1 MVTRSYMLG
10 SKVDTKSSTELGED
24 ELSTTVKPH
33 HAPRRG
39 SAFASPSNGSDATSP
54 ASIIVRAYESWADD
68 ENQCL
73 VVTSTFASRKGGN
86 ENSPF
91 GASTKSVVVPVWERR
106 RDAARHLH
114 TKVKFKVNEDAESAP
129 DALSGEWKVSSM

>member
-1 MVTRSYMLG
+1 MVTRIYMLG
-10 SKVDTKSSTELGED
+10 SRINTNSTTCIDED

-91 GASTKSVVVPVWERR
+91 GASTKSVVVP
-106 RDAARHLH
+106 ARG
-114 TKVKFKVNEDAESAP
+114 TDPVKTPSQRPRQVQ
-129 DALSGEWKVSSM
+129 GQ

>member
-1 MVTRSYMLG
+1 MAGRGVNEEGGTI
-10 SKVDTKSSTELGED
+10 
-24 ELSTTVKPH
+24 PH
-33 HAPRRG
+33 YYCYHAPRRG
-39 SAFASPSNGSDATSP
+39 SAFASPSNGSAATSP

-91 GASTKSVVVPVWERR
+91 GASTKSVVVPARGTDPVRR
-106 RDAARHLH
+106 
-114 TKVKFKVNEDAESAP
+114 V
-129 DALSGEWKVSSM
+129 VS

>member
-1 MVTRSYMLG
+1 MLG
-10 SKVDTKSSTELGED
+10 SKVNTNSTTCIGED

-54 ASIIVRAYESWADD
+54 ASIIVRAYESCADD

-73 VVTSTFASRKGGN
+73 VVTSTFASRKGGK

-91 GASTKSVVVPVWERR
+91 GASTKSVVVP
-106 RDAARHLH
+106 ARGSDSVTATRAKTL
-114 TKVKFKVNEDAESAP
+114 VKTA
-129 DALSGEWKVSSM
+129 GR

>member
-1 MVTRSYMLG
+1 MKREVLYHT
-10 SKVDTKSSTELGED
+10 TK
-24 ELSTTVKPH
+24 PY

-54 ASIIVRAYESWADD
+54 ASIIVRAYESCADD

-91 GASTKSVVVPVWERR
+91 GASTKSVVVP
-106 RDAARHLH
+106 ARGTDLV
-114 TKVKFKVNEDAESAP
+114 TP
-129 DALSGEWKVSSM
+129 SSHQGQVQVQ

>member
-1 MVTRSYMLG
+1 MKREVLYHT
-10 SKVDTKSSTELGED
+10 TK
-24 ELSTTVKPH
+24 PY

-68 ENQCL
+68 ENQCF
-73 VVTSTFASRKGGN
+73 VVTSTFASKNGGN

-91 GASTKSVVVPVWERR
+91 GASTKSVVVPAWERHR
-106 RDAARHLH
+106 RAI
-114 TKVKFKVNEDAESAP
+114 V
-129 DALSGEWKVSSM
+129 SGRADRGWSLFRF

>member
-1 MVTRSYMLG
+1 MKSEVLYHT
-10 SKVDTKSSTELGED
+10 TK
-24 ELSTTVKPH
+24 PY

-68 ENQCL
+68 ENQCF
-73 VVTSTFASRKGGN
+73 VVTSTLASKKGGN

-91 GASTKSVVVPVWERR
+91 GASTKSVVVPARGTDPVKTPSPRPRQVQVQRR
-106 RDAARHLH
+106 R
-114 TKVKFKVNEDAESAP
+114 
-129 DALSGEWKVSSM
+129 